1 MARKKH
7 RLEEV
12 LRSLRKKNDVSIDG
26 TVIYILTDTIYQ
38 KGETVVNPHKKF
50 DLGNGSW
57 GKISYLTNV
66 HNYSIVKVGTFPKMQ
81 MSIVE

>member
-12 LRSLRKKNDVSIDG
+12 LRSLHKKNDVSIDG
-26 TVIYILTDTIYQ
+26 TVIYILTDT
-38 KGETVVNPHKKF
+38 NPHKKF

-66 HNYSIVKVGTFPKMQ
+66 HNYSIIKVGTFPKMQ
-81 MSIVE
+81 MSIIE